1 MGPSDSVKKGNLVEE
16 PANNQSIK
24 IKDLKPGMKF
34 KGKVV
39 KTELFGA
46 FVDIGAERE
55 GLVHISMIKQGKVNR
70 VEDEVKV
77 GDEVE
82 VWVHKTDIPA
92 GRIELSMRKPLDME
106 WKDIQTGAKVKG
118 KVVRVEGFGAFVD
131 IGAERPGLVHVSE
144 LKDEYVSDPN
154 DVVKVGDEI
163 EVTILEVNRKKR
175 QIRLSMKDA
184 SPQAYLEEIEEEEV
198 EEVPTAMEIALR
210 QALDESQDEVSP
222 QAKKDDT
229 KKKSDDLEDILSRTL
244 KQRVSSTT
252 SES

>member
-1 MGPSDSVKKGNLVEE
+1 MEE

-24 IKDLKPGMKF
+24 LEDLKPGMKF

-46 FVDIGAERE
+46 FVNIGAERE

-70 VEDEVKV
+70 VEDEVKA
-77 GDEVE
+77 GDEVD
-82 VWVHKTDIPA
+82 VWVHKIDIPA
-92 GRIELSMRKPLDME
+92 GRLELSMRKPLDME
-106 WKDIQTGAKVKG
+106 WKDIDVGAKVKG

-144 LKDEYVSDPN
+144 LKDEYVADPN
-154 DVVKVGDEI
+154 NVVSVGDEV

-175 QIRLSMKDA
+175 QIRLSMKDN
-184 SPQAYLEEIEEEEV
+184 SPQEYLQEIEEEEA

-210 QALDESQDEVSP
+210 QALDDSKDEEVAP
-222 QAKKDDT
+222 KAKKSDT

-244 KQRVSSTT
+244 KDRVSSTT
-252 SES
+252 TES

>member
-1 MGPSDSVKKGNLVEE
+1 VEE
-16 PANNQSIK
+16 PDNNQPIK
-24 IKDLKPGMKF
+24 LEALQPGMKF

-70 VEDEVKV
+70 VEDEVKP

-154 DVVKVGDEI
+154 DVVRVNDEV

-175 QIRLSMKDA
+175 QIRLSMKDS
-184 SPQAYLEEIEEEEV
+184 SPQEYLEEMQEEEA
-198 EEVPTAMEIALR
+198 EEIPTAMEIALR
-210 QALDESQDEVSP
+210 QALDDSQDEAEP
-222 QAKKDDT
+222 EAEKDDS
-229 KKKSDDLEDILSRTL
+229 KKKADDLEDILSRTL

-252 SES
+252 TE

>member
-1 MGPSDSVKKGNLVEE
+1 VEE
-16 PANNQSIK
+16 PANNQPIK
-24 IKDLKPGMKF
+24 LEDLQPGMKF

-70 VEDEVKV
+70 VEDEVKA

-82 VWVHKTDIPA
+82 VWVHNTDIPA

-106 WKDIQTGAKVKG
+106 WKDIQTGSKVKG

-144 LKDEYVSDPN
+144 LKDEYVSDPK
-154 DVVKVGDEI
+154 DVVKVSDEV
-163 EVTILEVNRKKR
+163 EVPILEVNRKKR
-175 QIRLSMKDA
+175 QIRLSMKDS
-184 SPQAYLEEIEEEEV
+184 SPQEYLEEMQEEEA
-198 EEVPTAMEIALR
+198 EEVPTAMEIALC
-210 QALDESQDEVSP
+210 QALDDSQDEAAP
-222 QAKKDDT
+222 EAEKDDS
-229 KKKSDDLEDILSRTL
+229 KKKADDLEDILSRTL

-252 SES
+252 TE